1 MIVTITLYCG
11 PNYLVPDCRSYC
23 VSRNDSLGHYRCNY
37 VSGRKLCLEGWYDPL
52 TNCVKKRKYC
62 TPRNDSIGHY
72 SCDANSGEKMCLN
85 GWTGKNCTQIC
96 HVSSCQQSTIHASE
110 GSSIAK
116 TAKTTTISTTHTPSS
131 WANVKTS
138 AASSQS
144 SCAILYK
151 LTRSSSLVSPRKI
164 SESRSNTPLK
174 AIMYS
179 SSDLHSSQNSK
190 ALLSSMLKPPSLSSL
205 YSSAL
210 SSLSSL
216 LSSSS
221 LSPSSS
227 SSSSPSSLSSS
238 ALTSSLSSLQ
248 LLPSPSFLTL
258 PLSSSSSSSTSSQ
271 LLSSSSP
278 STLRSSLLFL
288 NVSPNFQSSE
298 LVTVSFGGPSVAP
311 SPTNIYQQ
319 DGIEIEI
326 SESSNWTMGKMEN
339 VRRELV
345 KKVNEFC
352 HDYPLTCLTT
362 PNTFVNR
369 TVFNTSHI
377 MAKITRSSN
386 GKAWL
391 RVKVTFP
398 VIVESLPSGAG
409 YLPSHV
415 LKEIV
420 LKNKAHLEKNLEA
433 EIVAVKEVAWNQP
446 ITSVIQLSVT
456 LTTKVTAT
464 ARVPTTIHRYIKPN
478 FLPYVLVALSVTAV
492 LIIAFALCRRRH
504 LRKLRILP
512 QSISNSTE
520 EELTTFVLKSSKTDN
535 SSHTAVSINS

>member
-1 MIVTITLYCG
+1 
-11 PNYLVPDCRSYC
+11 
-23 VSRNDSLGHYRCNY
+23 
-37 VSGRKLCLEGWYDPL
+37 
-52 TNCVKKRKYC
+52 
-62 TPRNDSIGHY
+62 
-72 SCDANSGEKMCLN
+72 
-85 GWTGKNCTQIC
+85 
-96 HVSSCQQSTIHASE
+96 
-110 GSSIAK
+110 
-116 TAKTTTISTTHTPSS
+116 
-131 WANVKTS
+131 
-138 AASSQS
+138 
-144 SCAILYK
+144 
-151 LTRSSSLVSPRKI
+151 
-164 SESRSNTPLK
+164 
-174 AIMYS
+174 
-179 SSDLHSSQNSK
+179 
-190 ALLSSMLKPPSLSSL
+190 
-205 YSSAL
+205 
-210 SSLSSL
+210 
-216 LSSSS
+216 
-221 LSPSSS
+221 
-227 SSSSPSSLSSS
+227 
-238 ALTSSLSSLQ
+238 
-248 LLPSPSFLTL
+248 
-258 PLSSSSSSSTSSQ
+258 
-271 LLSSSSP
+271 
-278 STLRSSLLFL
+278 
-288 NVSPNFQSSE
+288 
-298 LVTVSFGGPSVAP
+298 
-311 SPTNIYQQ
+311 
-319 DGIEIEI
+319 
-326 SESSNWTMGKMEN
+326 MEN

-420 LKNKAHLEKNLEA
+420 LKNKAYLEKNLEA

-446 ITSVIQLSVT
+446 ITSMIQLSVT

-512 QSISNSTE
+512 QSISNNTE

-535 SSHTAVSINS
+535 SSHTAVDYQDFTLSGDEPVYKSQEGVHPWSPSY